1 MQLFSLTIAA
11 QLDPVASILGVA
23 AAMAVSFVVI
33 TLVSSYYRFQ
43 KIVEQAEEAD
53 PEEMGASASAVLRV
67 QMARYLAGC
76 ARRNTSFTLALIRLP
91 KAENPVRMGSPEM
104 AAVKAAARRGD
115 VACVFD
121 EQTVV
126 LLLESEPE
134 DGVNILTRITAA
146 LGAGFEGVRAGLSS
160 YPGHGLSG
168 KDLIAAAVG
177 ALETATDD
185 EPIFMPE
192 IEDADAE
199 DADEADGDAEAQ
211 DETADVETADPD
223 EQDDHAPASRG
234 WRDRR
239 ANAMLDELT
248 GVLKPSAI
256 STYMQRVMSELRRQK
271 KEAALFCIGLNNM
284 NHIERF
290 HGVDAAGDVMAGVSK
305 LLQSCLR
312 AEDLIGRHEK
322 YAYLV
327 LAQCSPEEAEII
339 GRRITTRVQQAQFQA
354 GNKKLKTTVTLGVAS
369 FPQHGRNLHHLYLA
383 GQRVLDHSRANDIR
397 AYAVYDPE
405 IHDKVDTKP
414 MKSIKSMQA

>member
-1 MQLFSLTIAA
+1 MQLLSLTIAA
-11 QLDPVASILGVA
+11 QLDPVVSILGVA

-121 EQTVV
+121 ERTVV

-199 DADEADGDAEAQ
+199 DAETL
-211 DETADVETADPD
+211 DETADVETEDFD
-223 EQDDHAPASRG
+223 EQDDHAPTSRG

-256 STYMQRVMSELRRQK
+256 STYMQRAMSELRRHK

-284 NHIERF
+284 DHIERF
-290 HGVDAAGDVMAGVSK
+290 HGGDAAGDVMAGVSK

-327 LAQCSPEEAEII
+327 LAQCSSEEAEII
-339 GRRITTRVQQAQFQA
+339 GRRITTGVQQAQFQA